1 MMDNSP
7 CLLPEDLHVSGWEMS
22 WNNHSRTLTS
32 AYTYTC
38 TCNVVGSP
46 IKKNFVGKR
55 NRKHV
60 KLQRLWEKK
69 ESLDIDSIDPALPLD
84 WSVFGWVNSVSRLH
98 SEMQSNVMAGCNE
111 CFPVGWTVTLWMAG
125 DLRPKGERIRL
136 SCLLG
141 VMTNFNWSSIHLC
154 FFLKEKLCQL
164 LFFIYQ

>member
-1 MMDNSP
+1 MMDNSR
-7 CLLPEDLHVSGWEMS
+7 CLLPKDLRVSGWEMS

-32 AYTYTC
+32 GYIYTC

-46 IKKNFVGKR
+46 IKNGGGKK

-125 DLRPKGERIRL
+125 DSRPKGERIRL
-136 SCLLG
+136 SCLLW
-141 VMTNFNWSSIHLC
+141 VMTNFNGSSALVIHA
-154 FFLKEKLCQL
+154 FFFFFKKEKLCQ
-164 LFFIYQ
+164 